1 MSLRLR
7 TLYKK
12 DFPKFQTEH
21 FNKVIEHNQKI
32 DKRLQEPQ
40 TQKKELYLLIKK
52 CAVSERI
59 RLFINPL
66 YFYSKYQKNIFIKL
80 FYIFRFGLYYAY
92 K

>member
-1 MSLRLR
+1 MSLRLK
-7 TLYKK
+7 TLYNKY
-12 DFPKFQTEH
+12 FPKFQTEH
-21 FNKVIEHNQKI
+21 FNKVIEDNQKI
-32 DKRLQEPQ
+32 DKILQEPQ
-40 TQKKELYLLIKK
+40 TKKELYLLIKK

-80 FYIFRFGLYYAY
+80 FYIFRFGLHYAY